1 MTQESLFSEDFNDAL
16 KDAIRALGGTK
27 AVGVKLR
34 PEMPADAAG
43 AWLKDC
49 LNPTRRERLAPEQ
62 VLWIL
67 RESRKVGCHSAMN
80 FLCDEAGYVRAAPLE
95 PQDEAAQLQRQF
107 IDAVQALRKITDRG
121 ERLGLRMVG

>member
-1 MTQESLFSEDFNDAL
+1 MGQAALFSEDFNDAL

-27 AVGVKLR
+27 EVGKGLR
-34 PEMPADAAG
+34 PEMAADAAG

-49 LNPTRRERLAPEQ
+49 LNPTRRERLSPEQ

-80 FLCDEAGYVRAAPLE
+80 FLADEAGYVRPAPLE
-95 PQDEAAQLQRQF
+95 PQDEAAQLQRAF
-107 IDAVQALRKITDRG
+107 IESVQQQRRIAERL
-121 ERLGLRMVG
+121 ERLGVT